1 MKEFALINQFFRRE
15 NKRKDVKLG
24 VGDDCALVKVP
35 KDQALAVTMD
45 TLIAGIHFAEE
56 CRPADIAHKAIVVNL
71 SDLAAMGAEPAWL
84 TLALT
89 LPKADTEWVQ
99 EFADS
104 LFEQAEYFGVEVIG
118 GDTTQGPLSVT
129 IQAHGFVPEDK
140 AILRSGAQLG
150 DLIFV
155 TGSLGDAGLGLDIM
169 QGKHKV
175 RHQENVDFL
184 MQRLN
189 RPQPR
194 VAAGMAL
201 RNKATAAIDLSDGI
215 AADLQHI
222 CNNSNVSAK
231 VRLDLLPLSD
241 EILDEVGLEG
251 AIKYALSSGDDYE
264 LCFTVPEEHVSPVK
278 VALDAAGVPYTRI
291 GRILPGEPKI
301 KYYRGDDLV
310 DMTIGGYQHFA

>member
-15 NKRKDVKLG
+15 NKRKDVQLG
-24 VGDDCALVKVP
+24 VGDDCALIKVP
-35 KDQALAVTMD
+35 ESQSLAVTMD
-45 TLIAGIHFAEE
+45 TLIEGIHFPKD

-89 LPKADTEWVQ
+89 LPQADTEWVQ

-104 LFEQAEYFGVEVIG
+104 LFEQAEHFGVEVIG

-140 AILRSGAQLG
+140 AIVRSGAQPG

-155 TGSLGDAGLGLDIM
+155 TGSIGDAGLGLDIM
-169 QGKHKV
+169 QGSHKV

-184 MQRLN
+184 MKRLN

-194 VAAGMAL
+194 VAAGIAL
-201 RNKATAAIDLSDGI
+201 RNKATAAIDLSDGL

-222 CNNSNVSAK
+222 LNNSNVGARL
-231 VRLDLLPLSD
+231 RLDLLPLSD
-241 EILDEVGLEG
+241 ELLDEVGLES

-278 VALDAAGVPYTRI
+278 VALDSAGVPYTRV
-291 GRILPGEPKI
+291 GRIQPGSGI
-301 KYYRGDDLV
+301 NYFRGEEAV
-310 DMTIGGYQHFA
+310 DMQIGGYQHFS